1 MRYLEKFI
9 LPDEDAEHDLAHK
22 RAEENGGY
30 LDCGYP
36 CMIFPEKE
44 LSELDFETTT
54 LFYGGNG
61 SGKSTL
67 LQVIAA
73 ALDLQRGAPAGG
85 GELFEPYTRACA
97 YRMDVDEEG
106 RSVALPAHS
115 RMIGSDDV
123 FEYMLAARRTN
134 EERAVRT
141 EEEKKAHASLKFGE
155 TLPFQG
161 MKDYDAY
168 RKQVLARQRSLTR
181 RKFAQKFAGKPI
193 KLLSNGETA
202 LEFFRIHLKND
213 ALYLLDEP
221 ENSLSP
227 RLQLEMK
234 ELLEDRARYCG
245 CQLIIATHSPFL
257 LALRG
262 AKIYDLDSV
271 PVLPKKWWELENC
284 RTYFEFFYRN
294 RDLFLK

>member
-141 EEEKKAHASLKFGE
+141 EEEKKAHAFKRKSVRRQLNGRAFGSELSDASLRRS
-155 TLPFQG
+155 
-161 MKDYDAY
+161 DACC
-168 RKQVLARQRSLTR
+168 RIRS
-181 RKFAQKFAGKPI
+181 
-193 KLLSNGETA
+193 
-202 LEFFRIHLKND
+202 
-213 ALYLLDEP
+213 
-221 ENSLSP
+221 
-227 RLQLEMK
+227 
-234 ELLEDRARYCG
+234 G
-245 CQLIIATHSPFL
+245 CD
-257 LALRG
+257 G
-262 AKIYDLDSV
+262 A
-271 PVLPKKWWELENC
+271 
-284 RTYFEFFYRN
+284 
-294 RDLFLK
+294 